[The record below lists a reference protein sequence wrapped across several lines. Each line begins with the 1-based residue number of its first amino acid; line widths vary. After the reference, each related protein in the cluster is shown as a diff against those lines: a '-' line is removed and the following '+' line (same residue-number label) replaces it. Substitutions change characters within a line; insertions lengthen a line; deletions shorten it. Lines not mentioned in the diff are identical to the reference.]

1 MTATP
6 PEPTVAG
13 VEPRVHAPEELFR
26 THFASLS
33 RTAFLMVGDAGV
45 AEELVMEAFSRT
57 LPRWSAVQDADQ
69 PVAYLRRAVVN
80 LCASRVRRLAVER
93 RARNRADG
101 ERAVRWDADLA
112 DDSRVVLDA
121 VRHLPDRQRACVVLR
136 YFEDLS
142 EQSIADVLGCSVGTV
157 KSQLAKARSRLADL
171 LDPRHQEG

>member
-13 VEPRVHAPEELFR
+13 VETRPHAPEELFR
-26 THFASLS
+26 THFASLC
-33 RTAFLMVGDAGV
+33 RTAYLMVGDAGV

-57 LPRWSAVQDADQ
+57 LPRWSAVQSADQ
-69 PVAYLRRAVVN
+69 PVAYVRRAVIN

-93 RARNRADG
+93 RARNRNDG
-101 ERAVRWDADLA
+101 PQPDRWDADLA
-112 DDSRVVLDA
+112 DDSRLVLDA

-142 EQSIADVLGCSVGTV
+142 EQSIADLLGCTVGTV
-157 KSQLAKARSRLADL
+157 KSQLAKARSRLAEL